1 MNPARIGG
9 QRKISSDGMTTHEIG
24 MIKTTPPNMTK
35 ENGGTRTG
43 KGTTTNA
50 EIRTT
55 DGEIIIAEMSVGN
68 VDEMQEH
75 AKQEET
81 TEITNND
88 PSWQPLQ
95 QCQIMLPLSRL
106 LQLVPQFT
114 ENQKSA

>member
-1 MNPARIGG
+1 MRLLSRVRP
-9 QRKISSDGMTTHEIG
+9 E
-24 MIKTTPPNMTK
+24 
-35 ENGGTRTG
+35 ENEGIR
-43 KGTTTNA
+43 GTTTNV
-50 EIRTT
+50 EIRIT

-95 QCQIMLPLSRL
+95 QCQIMLPLG
-106 LQLVPQFT
+106 
-114 ENQKSA
+114 